1 MHEQAHTKDS
11 WASVD
16 GFREW
21 NKQGDRLSGT
31 GDDDLLTFV
40 YPLEQLRERAASVV
54 RVVLSK

>member
-1 MHEQAHTKDS
+1 MDKQAHTKDA

-21 NKQGDRLSGT
+21 NKQGDRLSGA

-40 YPLEQLRERAASVV
+40 HPLEQLR
-54 RVVLSK
+54 